1 MRSDQEAELVRQLGV
16 LVDPRMVDVAQV
28 SQVLGG
34 VRPPDSSAESV
45 VHRRR
50 GTGTVGAHC
59 LASTPRTPSDGRGHR
74 VGYRGLDW
82 PFPRCSGRSS
92 DRAP

>member
-1 MRSDQEAELVRQLGV
+1 MRADQEAELVRQLGV
-16 LVDPRMVDVAQV
+16 LMDPRVIDVAQV

-34 VRPPDSSAESV
+34 VRPPDSSAEAV

-50 GTGTVGAHC
+50 GTGAVGAHR
-59 LASTPRTPSDGRGHR
+59 LASAPRTPSDGRDYR

-82 PFPRCSGRSS
+82 PFPRRSGRSS
-92 DRAP
+92 DRAS